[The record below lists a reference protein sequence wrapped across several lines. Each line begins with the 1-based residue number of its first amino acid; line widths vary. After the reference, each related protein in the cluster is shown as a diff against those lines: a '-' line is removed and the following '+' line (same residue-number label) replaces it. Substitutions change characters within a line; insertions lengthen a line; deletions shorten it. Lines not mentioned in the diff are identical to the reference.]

1 MAVSIAA
8 VMRRVRNYFER
19 GYREGTFS
27 IVGNVLSPIVDAPM
41 IAVTGSKYH
50 DGVYAS
56 VNGVMQGV
64 EGVKP
69 DETFEG
75 IVWKLYPPDD
85 FLLLCE
91 QISRYDD
98 KNPVGALA
106 SESFGDYSYT
116 RDTNY
121 GQGGAE
127 WQNAFATGLSPY
139 RRMFTEVNV

>member
-19 GYREGTFS
+19 GYRKGKFS
-27 IVGNVLSPIVDAPM
+27 IVGNVLSPACDAPM
-41 IAVTGSKYH
+41 VAIQGSRHY
-50 DGVYAS
+50 DGVYEN
-56 VNGVMQGV
+56 VNGILQVGP
-64 EGVKP
+64 GAKP

-85 FLLLCE
+85 FLELCD
-91 QISRYDD
+91 QISKYDD

-116 RDTNY
+116 RDTNI
-121 GQGGAE
+121 GTSGAG
-127 WQNAFATGLSPY
+127 WANAFARDLASY
-139 RRMFTEVNV
+139 RRMFTEVSV

>member
-27 IVGNVLSPIVDAPM
+27 IVGNVLSPAVDAPM
-41 IAVTGSKYH
+41 IAVTGSRYH

-56 VNGVMQGV
+56 VNGIMSV

-85 FLLLCE
+85 FLGLCK
-91 QISRYDD
+91 QISQYDD

-116 RDTNY
+116 RGSD
-121 GQGGAE
+121 GQGGVMG
-127 WQNAFATGLSPY
+127 WDKAFADGLASY

>member
-27 IVGNVLSPIVDAPM
+27 IVGNVLSPAVDAPM

-56 VNGVMQGV
+56 VNGIMQGV
-64 EGVKP
+64 ESVKP
-69 DETFEG
+69 DETFDG

-85 FLLLCE
+85 FLQLCE
-91 QISRYDD
+91 QISKYDD
-98 KNPVGALA
+98 KNPVGAFA

-116 RDTNY
+116 RGTD
-121 GQGGAE
+121 GKGGVAG
-127 WQNAFATGLSPY
+127 WNNAFAASLASY
-139 RRMFTEVNV
+139 RQMFTEVDV

>member
-19 GYREGTFS
+19 GYRKGTFS
-27 IVGNVLSPIVDAPM
+27 IVGNVLSPVVDAPM

-50 DGVYAS
+50 NGVYAS
-56 VNGVMQGV
+56 VNGVMMGAD
-64 EGVKP
+64 VKP

-85 FLLLCE
+85 FLELCE
-91 QISRYDD
+91 QISKYDD

-106 SESFGDYSYT
+106 SEKFGDYSYT

-121 GQGGAE
+121 SQGGAE
-127 WQNAFATGLSPY
+127 WQNAFATSLTPY
-139 RRMFTEVNV
+139 RRMFSEVDV

>member
-19 GYREGTFS
+19 GYRQGTFS
-27 IVGNVLSPIVDAPM
+27 IVGNVLSPAVDAPM
-41 IAVTGSKYH
+41 IAVTGSRYH

-56 VNGVMQGV
+56 VNGIMQGA

-85 FLLLCE
+85 FLDLCKK
-91 QISRYDD
+91 ISIYDD

-116 RDTNY
+116 RDTNM
-121 GQGGAE
+121 GMSGAG
-127 WQNAFATGLSPY
+127 WANAFAPDLAAY